1 MIMNN
6 RFALGDIVA
15 TPGALRTLDEAGQAP
30 FHFLQLHA
38 TGAWGD
44 LSREDREAND
54 RATAHE
60 DDPDQRDRVFSSYC
74 TRTGEKL
81 WVITEPDRS
90 VTNVELHISGVM
102 WRTF

>member
-1 MIMNN
+1 MNN
-6 RFALGDIVA
+6 RFTLGDIVA

-38 TGAWGD
+38 TGDWGD

-60 DDPDQRDRVFSSYC
+60 DDPDQRDRVLSSYR

-90 VTNVELHISGVM
+90 VTTLLLPDEY
-102 WRTF
+102 